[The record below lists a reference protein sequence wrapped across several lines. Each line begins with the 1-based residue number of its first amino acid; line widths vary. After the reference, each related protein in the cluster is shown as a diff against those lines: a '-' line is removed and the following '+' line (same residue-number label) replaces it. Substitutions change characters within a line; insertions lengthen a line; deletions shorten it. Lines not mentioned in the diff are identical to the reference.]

1 MAVCRA
7 QKNMVSAAQL
17 HEAGLQQPGV
27 RARVKRQTLFEIVPG
42 AVYSLAPDVSA
53 DGWRAAALL
62 ATTGWRTLS
71 HWSAAELLALGERPG
86 REHAVTTTGRSRSR
100 GGIVCVHRA
109 RRELPRR
116 WVRGLPVT
124 EPIRVLLDLAVDL
137 RGRPLEKLVGNAGY
151 HRLVGDDLGPLIT
164 RYPGHRGARNLRAID
179 PVAARRRRTES
190 PLEDQVLALL
200 DTLAIPPPIC
210 QHRLDG
216 HSRRTYRAD
225 FAWPEQRVILEADS
239 RSAHERALAM
249 DSDRAR
255 DADLYAAGWAT
266 LRVTA
271 RQLRVDRAR
280 FVSSLC
286 ASLARAGV

>member
-1 MAVCRA
+1 MI
-7 QKNMVSAAQL
+7 SAAQL

-27 RARVKRQTLFEIVPG
+27 RARVEREALFEVVPR

-62 ATTGWRTLS
+62 TVAGWRCLS
-71 HWSAAELLALGERPG
+71 HWSAAELYAIGERPG
-86 REHAVTTTGRSRSR
+86 NEHAVTTAGRSRSR
-100 GGIVCVHRA
+100 EGIVRVHRT
-109 RRELPRR
+109 RSELPLH
-116 WVRGLPVT
+116 WVGGFPVT

-151 HRLVGDDLGPLIT
+151 RRLIGDDLGPLIA

-179 PVAARRRRTES
+179 PVTAGRRRTES

-200 DTLAIPPPIC
+200 DALAIPPPIC
-210 QHRLDG
+210 QYRVGG
-216 HSRRTYRAD
+216 HSRRRYRAD

-271 RQLRVDRAR
+271 RQLRLDRAQ
-280 FVSSLC
+280 FVASLC
-286 ASLARAGV
+286 ASLARSGV